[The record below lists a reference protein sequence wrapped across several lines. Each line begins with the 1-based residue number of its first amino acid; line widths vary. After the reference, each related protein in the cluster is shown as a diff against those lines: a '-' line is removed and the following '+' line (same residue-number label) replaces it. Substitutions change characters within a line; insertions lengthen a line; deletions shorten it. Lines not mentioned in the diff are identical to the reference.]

1 MLVSASLSKIVI
13 KKYGEFRI
21 PHTLLFKLYQSK
33 IKIYLILFASIVFL
47 LPPNIADSAD
57 DIYQSPKD
65 FLEEI
70 FGGKVPAPKA
80 IWFDK
85 SIRKEI
91 KKILGHTYPGIR
103 LRYWAKDKKT
113 AWILEEIG
121 KYKPI
126 TTGIFI
132 NNGAIQRVNVL
143 VYRESHGWEVRYPFF
158 TKQFK
163 DLRLDPDQSLTRSID
178 GISGATLSVNA
189 LTRLARLALY
199 LHKVS
204 SSQ

>member
-1 MLVSASLSKIVI
+1 MYRSKIDI
-13 KKYGEFRI
+13 
-21 PHTLLFKLYQSK
+21 
-33 IKIYLILFASIVFL
+33 FATVFAFIVFSL
-47 LPPNIADSAD
+47 LPSTANSAD
-57 DIYQSPKD
+57 DVYQSPAK

-70 FGGKVPAPKA
+70 FDGDVPDPKA
-80 IWFDK
+80 IWFDA
-85 SIRKEI
+85 SLRKEI
-91 KKILGHTYPGIR
+91 KKIMGHNYPGIR
-103 LRYWAKDKKT
+103 LRYWPREQQT

-126 TTGIFI
+126 TVGFFI
-132 NNGAIQRVNVL
+132 SAGSIKLVKVL

-163 DLRLDPDQSLTRSID
+163 DLRLDPDQNLTRSID

-199 LHKVS
+199 LHKIS
-204 SSQ
+204 LSQ